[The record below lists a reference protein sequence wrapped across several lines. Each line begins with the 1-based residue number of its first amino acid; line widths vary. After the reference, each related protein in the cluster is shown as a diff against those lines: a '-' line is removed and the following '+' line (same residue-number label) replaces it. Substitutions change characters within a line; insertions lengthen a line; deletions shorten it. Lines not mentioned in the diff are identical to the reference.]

1 METLDTAADPANAD
15 RPKDETIRI
24 EVIRA
29 GSVETVV
36 VELPPGEDLLAALR
50 LALALEEDLLLF
62 ERDQDAHLTCLPP
75 GRKALR
81 LVAHKARLIEVEVRY
96 EHRTEKKA
104 FPPSKSVFKVLQ
116 WAVGKHGFNLDPTSA
131 ARANL
136 ILPGASEPLP
146 REAVIGSFVPHGHH
160 VLVVDLTLRDFT
172 NG

>member
-1 METLDTAADPANAD
+1 METLDTAAAPANAD
-15 RPKDETIRI
+15 RPKDVTIRI
-24 EVIRA
+24 EVVHG
-29 GSVETVV
+29 GSAEAVV
-36 VELPPGEDLLAALR
+36 IELPPAEDPLAALR
-50 LALALEEDLLLF
+50 LALALEEDILLF

-81 LVAHKARLIEVEVRY
+81 LVTHKAHLIEVEVRY
-96 EHRTEKKA
+96 EHRTEKKSFA
-104 FPPSKSVFKVLQ
+104 PSKSVFKVLQ
-116 WAVGKHGFNLDPTSA
+116 WAVGEHGFKLDPVSG

-146 REAVIGSFVPHGHH
+146 REAPIGSFVPHGHH

>member
-29 GSVETVV
+29 GSVEAVV

-50 LALALEEDLLLF
+50 LALALEEDLLFF

-81 LVAHKARLIEVEVRY
+81 LVAHKAHLIEVQVRY

-146 REAVIGSFVPHGHH
+146 REAVIGSFVPHSHH